1 MLKALRESKLE
12 NKRKIIDNTLD
23 KETIQT
29 HISRLFEFHAP
40 GNCVGMRVCRPS
52 LQRRPGTLE
61 NDRDKRKQAQG
72 ICFNRYFAAVCQF

>member
-12 NKRKIIDNTLD
+12 NKRKIIDIALD

-40 GNCVGMRVCRPS
+40 GNCIGMRVCRPS
-52 LQRRPGTLE
+52 LQRRPGTPAIVTKGSRHKDML
-61 NDRDKRKQAQG
+61 
-72 ICFNRYFAAVCQF
+72 